1 MGRCREDD
9 FGARRGDGLGEYGGG
24 VGSGNWITH
33 MIERG
38 PLEEEGLR
46 DIGGG
51 DVGRIDRSRAW
62 KTVEGYWRRDAGNW
76 GRTWN
81 AEKGLGR

>member
-1 MGRCREDD
+1 ME
-9 FGARRGDGLGEYGGG
+9 GG
-24 VGSGNWITH
+24 VGSWNLRLSIGSK
-33 MIERG
+33 G

-51 DVGRIDRSRAW
+51 GVGRIDRSRAW